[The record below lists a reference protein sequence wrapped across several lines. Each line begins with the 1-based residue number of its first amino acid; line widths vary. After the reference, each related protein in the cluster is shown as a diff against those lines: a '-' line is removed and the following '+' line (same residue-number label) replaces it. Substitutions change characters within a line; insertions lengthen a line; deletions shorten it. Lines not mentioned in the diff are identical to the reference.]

1 MDTILSP
8 IPFIFIVYSTLEDLG
23 IKIALSNFRAYEQ
36 LISMM
41 QLTAKVC
48 PEVQNQVSQLLQC
61 LTS

>member
-1 MDTILSP
+1 MGTILSP
-8 IPFIFIVYSTLEDLG
+8 IPFIFIVYTTLEDLG
-23 IKIALSNFRAYEQ
+23 IKIALSNFRAHEQ

-48 PEVQNQVSQLLQC
+48 SEVQNQVSQLLQC